1 VRQLTQHLVDL
12 GHRRIAYISAPPNLM
27 FASYRLRGYRQALDA
42 NTIPF
47 DGSLTVV
54 GELTQRSGYG
64 AGRDLL
70 TRDECPTAVIAC
82 NDLMALGVIS
92 AAQGLGLTVG
102 RDVAVAGFD
111 DITLAEHAHPPL
123 TTVGQPI
130 YEIGQRICE
139 MLIRLLQGETL
150 EERHVVLQPQLI
162 VRESCGA
169 STPHSERR

>member
-1 VRQLTQHLVDL
+1 
-12 GHRRIAYISAPPNLM
+12 
-27 FASYRLRGYRQALDA
+27 
-42 NTIPF
+42 
-47 DGSLTVV
+47 
-54 GELTQRSGYG
+54 
-64 AGRDLL
+64 
-70 TRDECPTAVIAC
+70 
-82 NDLMALGVIS
+82 MALGVIS

-150 EERHVVLQPQLI
+150 EQRHVVLQPQLI
-162 VRESCGA
+162 VRESCGT
-169 STPHSERR
+169 STPQSERR